1 VKEHPVAFEL
11 QMGESVEAGVRR
23 IVDEQLQNALD
34 ELCGADARK
43 ADAAV
48 HGARKRFKRI
58 RALVRLVRG
67 GLGQVVYHRENAC
80 FRDAG
85 GSLAEARDAA
95 VLVQTLDGLKE
106 QVEPAAFGLARKRLL
121 ARRRAV
127 KKRVLE
133 SGNGLETVART
144 VEQARLSVAEWQIT
158 SGEGWAAIKPGLR
171 RIFRDGRSAY
181 ERAEEEG
188 HAELFHEWRKRVKD
202 LWHQMEVLEAMWP
215 GVMKGLAE
223 EFHCLADTL
232 GEEHDLSVLKGVLEA
247 EALARA
253 EEPSGVLDALEA
265 RRMILCREGKAAG
278 ARLFAEKPG
287 AFVKRLG
294 KYWSAWQDNGNAAE
308 ADELSAPPAEGAPI
322 STVSENVSMPA
333 PATVAALHEGN

>member
-11 QMGESVEAGVRR
+11 QMGESVETGVRR

-34 ELCGADARK
+34 ELRGADARK

-48 HGARKRFKRI
+48 HAARKRFKRI
-58 RALVRLVRG
+58 RALVRLVRD
-67 GLGQVVYHRENAC
+67 GLGQTVYHRENAC

-85 GSLAEARDAA
+85 GNLADVRDAA

-106 QVEPAAFGLARKRLL
+106 QVEPAAFALARKRLL

-127 KKRVLE
+127 KKRVLG
-133 SGNGLETVART
+133 SGNGLEMVART
-144 VEQARLSVAEWQIT
+144 VEQARQRLAEWQIT
-158 SGEGWAAIKPGLR
+158 SGEGWAAIKPGLE
-171 RIFRDGRSAY
+171 RIYRQGRSAY
-181 ERAEEEG
+181 ERADVEG

-253 EEPSGVLDALEA
+253 EEPSGVIDALEA
-265 RRMILCREGKAAG
+265 RRTLLCGEAKAG
-278 ARLFAEKPG
+278 GERLFAEKPG

-294 KYWSAWQDNGNAAE
+294 RYWAAWQNNDNAAE
-308 ADELSAPPAEGAPI
+308 TEELIEQPPSEAPTGADG
-322 STVSENVSMPA
+322 TSMPA
-333 PATVAALHEGN
+333 PAAVAAMDEGN